1 MLKLDYYFDK
11 TVKSSKGHMYEDDGN
26 SADPIKNKQFE
37 LLNFEASTLFHT
49 DQLTIA
55 LSRSEKGT
63 GYSTMP
69 QQRSVELVIHN
80 WRKDNN
86 KVLFNENMLKQQA
99 TLKSLSLVD
108 EGLVYNV
115 NNNTLTIKIKWDH
128 TDSSITVLK

>member
-1 MLKLDYYFDK
+1 
-11 TVKSSKGHMYEDDGN
+11 
-26 SADPIKNKQFE
+26 
-37 LLNFEASTLFHT
+37 
-49 DQLTIA
+49 
-55 LSRSEKGT
+55 
-63 GYSTMP
+63 MP

-115 NNNTLTIKIKWDH
+115 NNNTLTIKVKWDH